1 MSKPVPDLM
10 TNRLKL
16 STFKET
22 DIPSI
27 VSLANNYEVAKNLGR
42 MPFPY
47 LVKDAEFFLD
57 KIVTT
62 ELTWKIS
69 LLDTSEMIG
78 TIGLRPIVKDEVSEL
93 GFWYGQEFWGNGYA
107 TEAANAVIDLAFK
120 ELALLK
126 IEAGHFLVNEASGH
140 VLKKVGFTQTGTSL
154 RDCMAQNKKLSH
166 AELELKSINFVSPP
180 AHSK

>member
-1 MSKPVPDLM
+1 MSTPQPELI
-10 TNRLKL
+10 TQRLTL
-16 STFKET
+16 SLFNET
-22 DIPSI
+22 DISAI

-47 LVKDAEFFLD
+47 KLEDAEFFLAE
-57 KIVTT
+57 IVTT
-62 ELTWKIS
+62 ELTWKVS
-69 LLDTSEMIG
+69 LLETSEMIG

-93 GFWYGQEFWGNGYA
+93 GFWYGQNFWGKGYA
-107 TEAANAVIDLAFK
+107 TEAANAVINLAFE

-154 RDCMAQNKKLSH
+154 RDCMAQKKKLNH
-166 AELELKSINFVSPP
+166 AELELKSENFVSNLT
-180 AHSK
+180 HSK